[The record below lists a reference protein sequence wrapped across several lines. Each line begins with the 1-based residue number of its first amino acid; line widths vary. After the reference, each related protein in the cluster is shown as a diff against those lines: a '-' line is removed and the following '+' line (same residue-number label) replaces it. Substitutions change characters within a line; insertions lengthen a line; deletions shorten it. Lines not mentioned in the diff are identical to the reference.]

1 MIFVGIAS
9 ADEDKGPVAAHL
21 LCQTSK
27 GEDKDKKE
35 EWKREP
41 KAESSVTQHHLSAGG
56 KCFDYTATAGDARHP
71 R

>member
-1 MIFVGIAS
+1 MAAVWAS
-9 ADEDKGPVAAHL
+9 VALADEKPASL
-21 LCQTSK
+21 LEACQTDVK
-27 GEDKDKKE
+27 GDKKD

-56 KCFDYTATAGDARHP
+56 KGFDYTATAGHPRHP